1 MKPAVI
7 KPKDLRNFSIVPIRA
22 IKDPRVTA
30 TMLKVLVAFC
40 SYADRTGRT
49 FVSLERIGDDIGTSQ
64 SAVSKQVTKLKK
76 CGYIVNAKPI
86 SRQIKTCTRRILY
99 VNKSEA
105 AIRSSLSSS
114 EVMELS
120 IAEDELKNQ
129 ALIDSNTPANERPEH
144 EVRVLKGRFSVLC
157 DRFFAESVADG
168 WWISTDSQRQT
179 TIQLSNQAVDMLR
192 RDRTA
197 ATAPQRG

>member
-105 AIRSSLSSS
+105 AIRSSLSSA

-144 EVRVLKGRFSVLC
+144 EVRVLKARFSVLC

>member
-30 TMLKVLVAFC
+30 SMLKVLVAFC

-99 VNKSEA
+99 TNKSEQ
-105 AIRSSLSSS
+105 AIRSSLSSA

-144 EVRVLKGRFSVLC
+144 EVRVLKARFSVLC
-157 DRFFAESVADG
+157 DRFFAESMADG

>member
-1 MKPAVI
+1 MKPAII

-30 TMLKVLVAFC
+30 SMLKVLVAFC

-99 VNKSEA
+99 TNKSEQ
-105 AIRSSLSSS
+105 AIRSSLSSA

-120 IAEDELKNQ
+120 IAEDELINQ

-144 EVRVLKGRFSVLC
+144 EVRVLKARFSVLC
-157 DRFFAESVADG
+157 DRFFAESMADG

>member
-99 VNKSEA
+99 TNKSEQ
-105 AIRSSLSSS
+105 AIRSSLSSA

-129 ALIDSNTPANERPEH
+129 ALIDSNTPANEQPEH
-144 EVRVLKGRFSVLC
+144 EVRVLKARFSVLC
-157 DRFFAESVADG
+157 DRFFAVSMADG

>member
-1 MKPAVI
+1 MKPVII

-99 VNKSEA
+99 TNKSET

-114 EVMELS
+114 EVMELT
-120 IAEDELKNQ
+120 IAEDELINAVK
-129 ALIDSNTPANERPEH
+129 IERNTPANERQEH
-144 EVRVLKGRFSVLC
+144 GVGVLKARFLVLC

-168 WWISTDSQRQT
+168 WWIGADSQRQT

-192 RDRTA
+192 RDRAA
-197 ATAPQRG
+197 ATGPQRG

>member
-1 MKPAVI
+1 MKPAII

-76 CGYIVNAKPI
+76 CGYIINAKPI

-99 VNKSEA
+99 TNKSEQ
-105 AIRSSLSSS
+105 AIRSSLSSA

-144 EVRVLKGRFSVLC
+144 EVRVLKARFSVLC
-157 DRFFAESVADG
+157 DRFFAESRADG